1 MIGIAAMALLGV
13 AALCFAT
20 RLVLGPTIPD
30 RLLALDGLLLCV
42 VGGLGV
48 EIARGGT
55 TVVASVMVLIAVVA
69 FVGAA
74 MAARFIERRGA

>member
-1 MIGIAAMALLGV
+1 MISTISMAMLGL

-30 RLLALDGLLLCV
+30 RLLALDGVLLCI

-48 EIARGGT
+48 QIARGGST
-55 TVVASVMVLIAVVA
+55 IVVGVMVVIAVVA

>member
-1 MIGIAAMALLGV
+1 MALLGV

>member
-1 MIGIAAMALLGV
+1 MALLGV
-13 AALCFAT
+13 AALCFAA

-55 TVVASVMVLIAVVA
+55 TMVASVMVLIAVVA